1 MFGAKRGQLKTLPS
15 ERGTWRILLAEGVV
29 ASVALVQPHPPSE
42 EGPQPRKHLLRV
54 ESSLDLISQH
64 NALIKWL

>member
-29 ASVALVQPHPPSE
+29 ASVALVQPH
-42 EGPQPRKHLLRV
+42 GPQPRKHLLRV